1 MPNIL
6 VTGAAGFIGTTICHK
21 LAEAER
27 DVVACTR
34 SRHENPG
41 ISSVPSPDLGP
52 KADWTEALQE
62 VKTVI
67 HLAARAHVAGE
78 TKGFEA
84 EALYQSINKQGTVC
98 LARQAAA
105 KGIRHFIFI
114 SAIGVVAE
122 YSKSPLSI
130 LAQNT
135 PSTPYGRSKLG
146 AENAIKEI
154 CSGTEMRYTIIR
166 PPLVYGP
173 KNPGNMA
180 RLLKI
185 TDSGIPLPL
194 SALDSNRRS
203 FVAVPNLIDL
213 ILLCLE
219 HPAAANQTFHV
230 SDDDDVSTAE
240 LLRRMRRA
248 LGKPVRNLPIPAS
261 ALKAGL
267 RLAGKGEMVDKLFGN
282 LQVDIEYTKKTLG
295 WKPKVTMEEELERT
309 AKWWRERQGRG

>member
-34 SRHENPG
+34 SRHEIPG
-41 ISSVPSPDLGP
+41 VSTVPSPDLGP

-67 HLAARAHVAGE
+67 HFAARAHVAGE

-84 EALYQSINKQGTVC
+84 EAFYQAFNTHGTAC
-98 LARQAAA
+98 LAKQAATL
-105 KGIRHFIFI
+105 GIRHFIFL
-114 SAIGVVAE
+114 SSIGASAE

-146 AENAIKEI
+146 AENALKEI
-154 CSGTEMRYTIIR
+154 CSGTKTSYTIIR

-194 SALDSNRRS
+194 SS
-203 FVAVPNLIDL
+203 FI
-213 ILLCLE
+213 
-219 HPAAANQTFHV
+219 
-230 SDDDDVSTAE
+230 S
-240 LLRRMRRA
+240 
-248 LGKPVRNLPIPAS
+248 
-261 ALKAGL
+261 
-267 RLAGKGEMVDKLFGN
+267 
-282 LQVDIEYTKKTLG
+282 
-295 WKPKVTMEEELERT
+295 
-309 AKWWRERQGRG
+309 

>member
-34 SRHENPG
+34 SRHEIPG
-41 ISSVPSPDLGP
+41 VSTVPSTDLGP

-84 EALYQSINKQGTVC
+84 ESLYQEINTQGTAC
-98 LARQAAA
+98 LAHQAATL
-105 KGIRHFIFI
+105 GIRHFIFI
-114 SAIGVVAE
+114 SSIGVVAE
-122 YSKSPLSI
+122 NSYKPLNPLDKNSPV
-130 LAQNT
+130 
-135 PSTPYGRSKLG
+135 TPYGRSKLG

-154 CSGTEMRYTIIR
+154 CSGTKMSYTIIR

-203 FVAVPNLIDL
+203 FVAVSNLIDL

-240 LLRRMRRA
+240 LLRRMGKA
-248 LGKPVRNLPIPAS
+248 LGKPVRNLPVPAPL
-261 ALKAGL
+261 LKAGL
-267 RLAGKGEMVDKLFGN
+267 RVAGKGEWVDKLFGN
-282 LQVDIEYTKKTLG
+282 LQVDIEHTKKTLG
-295 WKPKVTMEEELERT
+295 WKPKVTMEEELERA